1 MTNFTD
7 KVFVFSGETLEA
19 ALEEWEAEQI
29 MAYPHKEELIRI
41 TVLAMRDF
49 MASEPVRRHKMC
61 LKGPADG

>member
-1 MTNFTD
+1 MTDFTD

-29 MAYPHKEELIRI
+29 MAYPHKAELIRI

-49 MASEPVRRHKMC
+49 MASAPVRRHKMC